1 MCVLGVW
8 VVVVFCASLA
18 KEKENKWCRIPAGI
32 HEYGQKAQT
41 KEIIKLWLMI
51 QKGTLIVENDTLNFC
66 FYNTDK
72 TL

>member
-18 KEKENKWCRIPAGI
+18 KEKENKWCRIPAGS

-41 KEIIKLWLMI
+41 KEIIKL
-51 QKGTLIVENDTLNFC
+51 
-66 FYNTDK
+66 
-72 TL
+72 